1 MLTLL
6 LHYIHLLYLM
16 IINISFKSKLWE
28 FSKIYAIGGGVDE
41 GVEGMRV
48 YQFVVLV
55 DKMHLLQINYFSLMI

>member
-1 MLTLL
+1 
-6 LHYIHLLYLM
+6 M

-55 DKMHLLQINYFSLMI
+55 HKMHLLQINYFSRTI